1 MVAIFI
7 KINTMVIG
15 VIKSDR
21 VMGEEEQQQQQQK
34 RTIEVDDEFLEQLYG
49 LVGKIPPGAKGINVD
64 LLKDLILDIK
74 RKMDRIK
81 TETIEEMASPKKRN
95 VAEAYGGED
104 EPIKS
109 VLIVDDLG
117 VITYQLG
124 VMFRNMGY
132 EPVIAKEIYDAI
144 TKYKKQTFQ
153 LVVMDLFIPTDRE
166 GFILLDELVKLT
178 KMNETGSI
186 IGVMTASSKKEHK
199 QLCMKKGADFYVEK
213 VEDWQSRLMEYCE
226 KNNSREVLG

>member
-1 MVAIFI
+1 M
-7 KINTMVIG
+7 
-15 VIKSDR
+15 S
-21 VMGEEEQQQQQQK
+21 EEIQEQQGQEKQK

-81 TETIEEMASPKKRN
+81 TETIEEMSSPKKKSN
-95 VAEAYGGED
+95 IAENYGD
-104 EPIKS
+104 EEETGKP

-132 EPVIAKEIYDAI
+132 EPIIAKEIYDAI
-144 TKYKKQTFQ
+144 TKYKKQHFP
-153 LVVMDLFIPTDRE
+153 LIIMDLFIPTDRE
-166 GFILLDELVKLT
+166 GFILLDELVKLSKINGNNT
-178 KMNETGSI
+178 T
-186 IGVMTASSKKEHK
+186 IGVMTASSKKEHR
-199 QLCMKKGADFYVEK
+199 QLCMKKGADFYIEK
-213 VEDWQSRLMEYCE
+213 VDDWQNSLLEYCE
-226 KNNSREVLG
+226 KNNNN

>member
-1 MVAIFI
+1 M
-7 KINTMVIG
+7 
-15 VIKSDR
+15 S
-21 VMGEEEQQQQQQK
+21 EEIQEQQEQEKQK

-81 TETIEEMASPKKRN
+81 TETIEEMSSPKKKSN
-95 VAEAYGGED
+95 IAENYGD
-104 EPIKS
+104 EEETGKP

-132 EPVIAKEIYDAI
+132 EPIIAKEIYDAI
-144 TKYKKQTFQ
+144 TKYKKQHFP
-153 LVVMDLFIPTDRE
+153 LIIMDLFIPTDRE
-166 GFILLDELVKLT
+166 GFILLDELVKLSKINGYNT
-178 KMNETGSI
+178 T
-186 IGVMTASSKKEHK
+186 IGVMTASSKKEHR
-199 QLCMKKGADFYVEK
+199 QLCMKKGADFYIEK
-213 VEDWQSRLMEYCE
+213 VDDWQNSLIEYCE
-226 KNNSREVLG
+226 KNNNN